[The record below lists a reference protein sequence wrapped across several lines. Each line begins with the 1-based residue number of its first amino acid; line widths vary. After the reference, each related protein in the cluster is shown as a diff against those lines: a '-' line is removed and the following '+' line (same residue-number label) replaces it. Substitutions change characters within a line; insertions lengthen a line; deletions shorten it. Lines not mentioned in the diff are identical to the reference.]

1 MNKNELRVL
10 HNLQAEVKK
19 DIEDSAGIDDVE
31 NHLDT
36 SFGDELINQMER
48 DERGYDENSP
58 FFKEEVAGRKYGDDK
73 IQISPT
79 SIHKSKDKHR
89 CAVLALSKVVDKA
102 INNEEIL
109 EMIDEET
116 EQMAKG
122 AVSSAGKSFTDY
134 GN

>member
-19 DIEDSAGIDDVE
+19 DIEESAGINDVE
-31 NHLDT
+31 NYLDT

-48 DERGYDENSP
+48 DERGYDEKSP
-58 FFKEEVAGRKYGDDK
+58 FVKEEVAGRKYSDDK

-89 CAVLALSKVVDKA
+89 CALLALSKVVDKA
-102 INNEEIL
+102 VKNEEIL

-116 EQMAKG
+116 EEMAKG
-122 AVSSAGKSFTDY
+122 AVSSAAKSFTDY
-134 GN
+134 SN

>member
-19 DIEDSAGIDDVE
+19 DIEESAGINDVE
-31 NHLDT
+31 NYLDT

-48 DERGYDENSP
+48 DERGYDEKSP
-58 FFKEEVAGRKYGDDK
+58 FVKEEVAGRKYSDDK
-73 IQISPT
+73 IKITPK

-89 CAVLALSKVVDKA
+89 CALLALSKVVDKA
-102 INNEEIL
+102 VKNEEIL

-116 EQMAKG
+116 EKMAKG
-122 AVSSAGKSFTDY
+122 AVSSAGKSFTNY
-134 GN
+134 SN